1 MKNFKKIFLV
11 FALIFCSISLTG
23 CTKNIKEFVN
33 YKTENELKEIKEKA
47 NSYLNEKYPGH
58 EFTLNIIQSRSEFGY
73 GHYIEAIDEKGVE
86 FSVSNRYDK
95 YFEDDYCLRYNMF
108 HYSDDIIKY
117 INNVSKRFLG
127 TNSYIKEYKPYKYD
141 TFIFY
146 AGPGNDTLLV
156 SPEKAIE
163 AAKYCSFEATVEFN
177 FDFENATDSDI
188 EEFAN
193 SMENLILDIK
203 KETSFKRIV
212 IEDVNGCRFFYEEGY
227 NDKTLKNNIK
237 KEILK
242 EK

>member
-23 CTKNIKEFVN
+23 CTKNIKEFIN
-33 YKTENELKEIKEKA
+33 YKTENELKEIKENA
-47 NSYLNEKYPGH
+47 NSYLNEKYPEH
-58 EFTLNIIQSRSEFGY
+58 EFTLNIVQSNSELGY
-73 GHYIEAIDEKGVE
+73 GHYISAVDKDGVE
-86 FSVSNRYDK
+86 FTVSNRHDK

-108 HYSDDIIKY
+108 HYSNDVIKY
-117 INNVSKRFLG
+117 INNISKRFLG
-127 TNSYIKEYKPYKYD
+127 TSSYIKEYKPYRYD

-146 AGPGNDTLLV
+146 TGPGSDTLLV

-163 AAKYCSFEATVEFN
+163 AAKYCSFDANVEFN

-193 SMENLILDIK
+193 SIENLILDIK
-203 KETSFKRIV
+203 KETNFKRI
-212 IEDVNGCRFFYEEGY
+212 IIKDVNGYKFFFEESY
-227 NDKTLKNNIK
+227 NNETLKDDIK

-242 EK
+242 RK